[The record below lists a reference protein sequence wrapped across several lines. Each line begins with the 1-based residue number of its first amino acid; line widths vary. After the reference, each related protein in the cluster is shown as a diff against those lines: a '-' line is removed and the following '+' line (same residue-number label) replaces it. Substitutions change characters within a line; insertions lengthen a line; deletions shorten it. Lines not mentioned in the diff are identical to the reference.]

1 MGSGFSGNETPL
13 KPRQRQTKTIP
24 PDVYSDR
31 SEAPLPDRLIGEL
44 YDVHGA
50 RLYRYALVILRDAAA
65 AEDAVQQTFYELAR
79 MARRN
84 PQVVNAGYATRAVRN
99 QCLDALRRQRRRLAP
114 PATLLESVA
123 SDTSEEERLIVEQA
137 LAALPVEQRE
147 VVYLKVYEGLTLQ
160 EIATLAGVSINTVA
174 SRYRYA
180 LAALRREIAPGGSA

>member
-1 MGSGFSGNETPL
+1 
-13 KPRQRQTKTIP
+13 
-24 PDVYSDR
+24 
-31 SEAPLPDRLIGEL
+31 LIGEL
-44 YDVHGA
+44 YDEYGP
-50 RLYRYALVILRDAAA
+50 RLYRYALVILKDPAA
-65 AEDAVQQTFYELAR
+65 AEDAVQQTFYDLAR
-79 MARRN
+79 MALRK

-99 QCLDALRRQRRRLAP
+99 QCFDALRRQRRRSTP

-160 EIATLAGVSINTVA
+160 EIATLAGVSINTIA

-180 LAALRREIAPGGSA
+180 LASLRREMAPGGGSV